1 MILKVVMAIIGT
13 SAFAYIFNA
22 PKKAIIPIGLIGGV
36 GWTIFLIGSTWLGM
50 FTQSANFFASLT
62 VSFIGMLIAKSRD
75 ELSNIY
81 IIPSLL
87 PLVPGF
93 GVYNGMNQIVNNE
106 YNLGMS
112 TIAKA
117 GTDAVAIA
125 LGLLLVTSI
134 FKVVARIKKNN
145 ELKN

>member
-1 MILKVVMAIIGT
+1 MILKIIMATVGT

-22 PKKAIIPIGLIGGV
+22 PKKAIIPIGLIGGA
-36 GWTIFLIGSTWLGM
+36 GWTIFLIGTTWLGM
-50 FTQSANFFASLT
+50 LTQSANFFAALT
-62 VSFIGMLIAKSRD
+62 VAFLGMIIAKFKR
-75 ELSNIY
+75 ELPNIY
-81 IIPSLL
+81 IIPGLL

-106 YNLGMS
+106 YNLGVS

-125 LGLLLVTSI
+125 LGLLFVTSV
-134 FKVVARIKKNN
+134 FKVVARSKTKN
-145 ELKN
+145 

>member
-1 MILKVVMAIIGT
+1 MILKIIMATVGT

-22 PKKAIIPIGLIGGV
+22 PKNAIIPIGLIGGA
-36 GWTIFLIGSTWLGM
+36 GWAIFLIGTMWIGM
-50 FTQSANFFASLT
+50 LTQTANFFAALT
-62 VSFIGMLIAKSRD
+62 VALIGMSISKFRQ
-75 ELSNIY
+75 ELPNIY
-81 IIPSLL
+81 IIPGLL

-93 GVYNGMNQIVNNE
+93 GVYVGMNQIVNNE

-125 LGLLLVTSI
+125 LGLLFITSA
-134 FKVVARIKKNN
+134 FKVASRIKKSN
-145 ELKN
+145 